1 MEKTKI
7 ISWNVNGIR
16 AIIKKDFLK
25 DIEEIDPDI
34 ICLQET
40 KASELD
46 ALKALE
52 VMDGYHIN
60 VNSSK
65 ERKGYSGTAILSKEL
80 PVNISNDIGIDL
92 HDKEGRVMLFENK
105 NFFLVNVYVP
115 NSGQELRRLDYRN
128 KWDYDFLN
136 YCKKLSQKKP
146 TIVTGDFNVAHKEI
160 DIARPKPNYNKS
172 AGYTQIE
179 IDGFK
184 NFIDSGF
191 VDIYRDKNPEKVKY
205 SWWNYRFKSRDRNV
219 GWRIDYFMI
228 SSSLIENVSKTEIHN
243 EYYGSDHCPISLE
256 LSF

>member
-1 MEKTKI
+1 MNRILQKLVNSHFEKCENNDDSSLVTIGRFRERLEKI
-7 ISWNVNGIR
+7 T
-16 AIIKKDFLK
+16 
-25 DIEEIDPDI
+25 
-34 ICLQET
+34 Q
-40 KASELD
+40 SELD

-80 PVNISNDIGIDL
+80 PINISNDIGIDL

-160 DIARPKPNYNKS
+160 DLARPKENSKNP
-172 AGYTQIE
+172 GFTQE
-179 IDGFK
+179 ERSGFQRI
-184 NFIDSGF
+184 IDSGF
-191 VDIYRDKNPEKVKY
+191 IDIFRE
-205 SWWNYRFKSRDRNV
+205 
-219 GWRIDYFMI
+219 
-228 SSSLIENVSKTEIHN
+228 LENKQWYESKRA
-243 EYYGSDHCPISLE
+243 S
-256 LSF
+256 

>member
-80 PVNISNDIGIDL
+80 PINISNDIGIDL

-136 YCKKLSQKKP
+136 YCKKLSQKNQQLLQVILMLLTKKLILLDQNLII
-146 TIVTGDFNVAHKEI
+146 T
-160 DIARPKPNYNKS
+160 
-172 AGYTQIE
+172 
-179 IDGFK
+179 
-184 NFIDSGF
+184 
-191 VDIYRDKNPEKVKY
+191 NPLVIPRLKL
-205 SWWNYRFKSRDRNV
+205 
-219 GWRIDYFMI
+219 MA
-228 SSSLIENVSKTEIHN
+228 SKT
-243 EYYGSDHCPISLE
+243 L
-256 LSF
+256 